1 MDSAA
6 FKKLSRY
13 ESEISSIL
21 GMVVVAA
28 IAVFIFL
35 FVKRF
40 MPKPSISPTA
50 DTIQQEDL
58 IKKSEG
64 NGKTYTVKAGQG
76 LTQIAVEIY
85 KDKNKWLDIAK
96 ANDIKAP
103 YRLEKGQELKLPDVE
118 AQAAVSTEETAAK
131 PEEVAPATPVA
142 TPVAMVKTAVA
153 PTSTPATEPASGT
166 YTIQK
171 GDSLWKIAVAQY
183 GNGYMWTKV
192 YQANKKLIG
201 SNPGRLFVGN
211 TLTLPSTK

>member
-50 DTIQQEDL
+50 DNVQQEDL
-58 IKKSEG
+58 LKKSD

-118 AQAAVSTEETAAK
+118 AQAAVTTEETTAK
-131 PEEVAPATPVA
+131 PEEVAPATPAA
-142 TPVAMVKTAVA
+142 TPVAMVKTAEA
-153 PTSTPATEPASGT
+153 PSTTATTEPASGT
-166 YTIQK
+166 YVIQK